1 MITAERLQH
10 DRITRDTERL
20 AHDGINR
27 DSTTIRDTHG
37 GIGLPWRVE
46 SLLARLERRSEISPG
61 QHAAGDEFHRLFQRA
76 CLDPLKAADVLRDSP
91 GSVGPH
97 GSVFARRRVAA
108 ALDALGGISSPCG
121 SCAWF
126 VLGADLSLNQWARRE
141 GWANRPIRHDVAKGT
156 LVGALGVL
164 AGHFGT

>member
-1 MITAERLQH
+1 MITPERLQH
-10 DRITRDTERL
+10 DRITRDAATV
-20 AHDGINR
+20 A
-27 DSTTIRDTHG
+27 DSSG

-46 SLLARLERRSEISPG
+46 SLLARLERRSEISAG

-108 ALDALGGISSPCG
+108 ALDALGGIGSPCG

-126 VLGADLSLNQWARRE
+126 VLGADLSLNQWCIRE
-141 GWANRPIRHDVAKGT
+141 GWSGRPLRHDVGKGI
-156 LVGALGVL
+156 LCGALGLL
-164 AGHFGT
+164 AAHFGT